1 MVKVILI
8 KDVDKLGEIGDEIE
22 VKDGYARN
30 YLIPRKLAVNST
42 KGAVRVLEQKKREKE
57 RREKQLI
64 EECRALAAKIEGI
77 SCTISMEAGEE
88 DKLFGSVTSEM
99 IADNLREEGVDVD
112 RKTIVLEEPLKALGV
127 YTVEVRLHPEVKAQA
142 RVWVVK
148 K

>member
-8 KDVDKLGEIGDEIE
+8 KDVDKLGEIGDEVE

-30 YLIPRKLAVNST
+30 FLIPRKLAVNST
-42 KGAVRVLEQKKREKE
+42 KGAVRILEQKKREKE

-64 EECRALAAKIEGI
+64 EECRALAVKIEAA

-99 IADNLREEGVDVD
+99 ISESLREEGIEVD
-112 RKTIVLEEPLKALGV
+112 KKQIVLEEPLKALGV
-127 YTVEVRLHPEVKAQA
+127 YGVEVRLHPEVKAQA

>member
-1 MVKVILI
+1 MVKVILL
-8 KDVDKLGEIGDEIE
+8 KDVDKLGELGDEVE

-30 YLIPRKLAVNST
+30 FLIPRKLAVNST
-42 KGAVRVLEQKKREKE
+42 KGAVRILEQKKREKE

-64 EECRALAAKIEGI
+64 EECRALAEKIEAA

-99 IADNLREEGVDVD
+99 ISESLREEGIDVD
-112 RKTIVLEEPLKALGV
+112 KKQIVLEEPLKALGV
-127 YTVEVRLHPEVKAQA
+127 YGVEVRLHPEVKAQA